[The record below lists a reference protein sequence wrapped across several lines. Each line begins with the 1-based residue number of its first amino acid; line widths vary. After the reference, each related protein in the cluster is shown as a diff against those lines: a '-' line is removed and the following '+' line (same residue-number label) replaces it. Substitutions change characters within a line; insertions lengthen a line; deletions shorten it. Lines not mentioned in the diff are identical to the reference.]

1 MNRSYITASKRLAF
15 MKFGSLFFNKAFKV
29 LKKLQKLDYVDYKRY
44 LPSELWKDAVVNYGD
59 INKMY

>member
-1 MNRSYITASKRLAF
+1 
-15 MKFGSLFFNKAFKV
+15 MKLVSLFFQQGIFKV